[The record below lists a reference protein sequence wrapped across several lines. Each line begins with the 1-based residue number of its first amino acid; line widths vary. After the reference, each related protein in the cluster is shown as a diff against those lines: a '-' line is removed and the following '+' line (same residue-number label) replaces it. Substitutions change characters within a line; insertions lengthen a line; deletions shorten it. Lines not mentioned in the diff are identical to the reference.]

1 MWEWAGNEA
10 SHVAVC
16 QEYMSSEIGRYLS
29 VHVTIC
35 GDYNYVFELF
45 MCAGG
50 KFPIVA
56 AGTGRYAVSS
66 LVPRPSHRPVLD
78 RLLAYCK

>member
-1 MWEWAGNEA
+1 MCMLQ
-10 SHVAVC
+10 S
-16 QEYMSSEIGRYLS
+16 
-29 VHVTIC
+29 

-66 LVPRPSHRPVLD
+66 LVPRPSHRPVFD